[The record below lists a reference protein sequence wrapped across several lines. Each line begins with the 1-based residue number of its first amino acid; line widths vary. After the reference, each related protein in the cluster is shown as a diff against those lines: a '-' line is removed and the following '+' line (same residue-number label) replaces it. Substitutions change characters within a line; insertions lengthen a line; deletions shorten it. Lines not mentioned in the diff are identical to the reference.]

1 MQTINLKRIIEKQDL
16 KPKWV
21 AEQLFPEN
29 KYPKLA
35 LDRVLDGKAFLDT
48 NQVSRLS
55 AITGIP
61 INFLYSGGEWEMKS
75 TENKISFT
83 SDDYLAELNTQTWKT
98 EIYHKGSIFHETL
111 IHSEG
116 IPLGEYLSQLTNLIN
131 KHSKP

>member
-83 SDDYLAELNTQTWKT
+83 SDDYFAELNTQTWKT

-116 IPLGEYLSQLTNLIN
+116 IPLSEYLSQLTNLII